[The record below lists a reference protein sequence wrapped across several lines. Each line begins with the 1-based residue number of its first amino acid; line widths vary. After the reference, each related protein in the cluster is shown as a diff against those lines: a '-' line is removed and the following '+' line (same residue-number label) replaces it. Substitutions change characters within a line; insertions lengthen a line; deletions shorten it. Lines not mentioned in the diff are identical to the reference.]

1 MSELFTRR
9 DRIAIVCISVFILI
23 GWGLRYY
30 LYKSSEP
37 DEITVIRNAVKLP
50 PALNFTDKLS
60 ALPVNIN
67 LAGEKELVKL
77 KGIGPAKAVLIIE
90 YRKKHG
96 HFEKTSDI
104 MKVRGIGPA
113 TYESIREYITVEEKT
128 PADKE

>member
-1 MSELFTRR
+1 MSVFFTRR
-9 DRIAIVCISVFILI
+9 DRIAIVCISVLILI

-30 LYKSSEP
+30 LHKRYEP

-50 PALNFTDKLS
+50 PALNSTNKLS

-77 KGIGPAKAVLIIE
+77 QGIGPAKAALIIE

-96 HFEKTSDI
+96 PFEKTSDI
-104 MKVRGIGPA
+104 MKVRGIGQA
-113 TYESIREYITVEEKT
+113 TYENIIEFITVEEKT
-128 PADKE
+128 PADKK